1 MARPTYRVH
10 MVTHHDGSHT
20 GRLLSRSGSL
30 SSPLAGHGPTEEVV
44 LSQLTLALEEAVEP
58 VEEFLWEET
67 LKVRRVKVQVNPQRV
82 IKKRTVIGKQTIPLQ
97 VTYAWTEQQGG
108 GALVMLPRFGWWFV
122 LEDVEMAPAVIRQA
136 IGQSM
141 LGEEAR
147 SMFDFRGLTDE
158 RIVSWTPPYA
168 NRTRA
173 SNGSV
178 GSEDQTTLDAVAQD
192 MTAAERKSRRR
203 PVIGD
208 VVEPRYVELFVG
220 EHPRSVLLVGP
231 PGAGKSTWVRALA
244 RLLGRKGA
252 DAPRIWASSAERIV
266 AGMKYL
272 GEWEQRCLDLI
283 EELSASRDVLY
294 VDRLAPICATQ
305 TSTSIADMLSVSMR
319 VGELVVIAECNVEEY
334 ERLSAQHPAFVSQ
347 FLVVRVEPTTSS
359 VMPHRLAEYQ
369 ARLDAD
375 RTFSGEALRTMVQL
389 LEFFARDR
397 GFPGK
402 GFRFLDWLAQTE
414 PSEGPHELDAE
425 AVTEAFARSTGLPL
439 ALISDR
445 EVAGREQI
453 ASRLREGVVGQ
464 DGACHTAAGVL
475 TRFKAGL
482 CDPERPIGSLFL
494 VGPTGVGKTELAKQL
509 ARVMFSDSERMV
521 RLDMS
526 EYMLPG
532 SGQRLLSVG
541 QGVKSLV
548 EQVRAQPLSLVLL
561 DEVEKAHPE
570 VFDLLLA
577 MLGEG
582 RMTDSDGRLVDFR
595 MTLVVMTSNLGVQ
608 KSAAAGFGAPDSS
621 HDALFG
627 AVRAHFRPE
636 FFNRIDNVVP
646 FGRLSRADILRVVD
660 LELNKTGKRQ
670 GLRDRDLTLSVDPEA
685 RVRLAELGWHPTRGA
700 RPLKRVIEEHVMSPI
715 AVRLAAGSVRA
726 QTIHVVVRDSAA
738 HAALQGTAAFV
749 VIL

>member
-10 MVTHHDGSHT
+10 FVTHHDGSHT
-20 GRLLSRSGSL
+20 GRLLSRSGTL
-30 SSPLAGHGPTEEVV
+30 SSPLAGHGPSEEIV
-44 LSQLTLALEEAVEP
+44 LSQLTLALEEATEP
-58 VEEFLWEET
+58 VEEFLWEEK
-67 LKVRRVKVQVNPQRV
+67 LQVRRVKVHVNPQRV
-82 IKKRTVIGKQTIPLQ
+82 VKKRTVIGKQTIPVQ
-97 VTYAWTEQQGG
+97 VSYAWTEQANG

-122 LEDVEMAPAVIRQA
+122 LEDVEMAPMVIQQA
-136 IGQSM
+136 IGQAM
-141 LGEEAR
+141 LGEETR
-147 SMFDFRGLTDE
+147 SVFDFRGLDSE
-158 RIVSWTPPYA
+158 RIVSWTPPHRNNA
-168 NRTRA
+168 R
-173 SNGSV
+173 GST
-178 GSEDQTTLDAVAQD
+178 GSIDSDERTTLDAVAQD
-192 MTAAERKSRRR
+192 MTAAERKNRRR

-208 VVEPRYVELFVG
+208 VVEPRYVELLAG

-231 PGAGKSTWVRALA
+231 PGAGKTTWVRALA
-244 RLLGRKGA
+244 RLLGRRGVE
-252 DAPRIWASSAERIV
+252 APRIWSTTADRIV
-266 AGMKYL
+266 AGMRYL

-283 EELSASRDVLY
+283 EELSASQDVLY

-305 TSTSIADMLSVSMR
+305 TSTSIADMLSVPMR
-319 VGELVVIAECNVEEY
+319 VGELVVLAECNVEEY
-334 ERLSAQHPAFVSQ
+334 ERLGAQHPAFLSQ
-347 FLVVRVEPTTSS
+347 FLVVRVEPTASS

-375 RTFSGEALRTMVQL
+375 RSFSSEALRTMVQL

-402 GFRFLDWLAQTE
+402 GFRFLDWLAQVE
-414 PSEGPHELDAE
+414 PTQGPHELDAE

-445 EVAGREQI
+445 QVAGRERV

-464 DGACHTAAGVL
+464 DTACHTAAGVL

-509 ARVMFSDSERMV
+509 ARVMFSDSDRMI

-526 EYMLPG
+526 EFMLPG

-541 QGVKSLV
+541 QGVQSLV
-548 EQVRAQPLSLVLL
+548 QQVRAQPLSLVLL

-582 RMTDSDGRLVDFR
+582 RMTDSEGRLVDFR

-608 KSAAAGFGAPDSS
+608 KSEAAGFGPPDASN
-621 HDALFG
+621 HALFG

-660 LELNKTGKRQ
+660 LELSKTAKRQ
-670 GLRDRDLTLSVDPEA
+670 GLRDRDLVLSVDPQA
-685 RVRLAELGWHPTRGA
+685 RGRLAELGWHPSRGA

-715 AVRLAAGSVRA
+715 AVRLAAGTVRG
-726 QTIHVVVRDSAA
+726 QRIHVVVRDSSA
-738 HAALQGTAAFV
+738 HAALRDSAAFV
-749 VIL
+749 VVL

>member
-10 MVTHHDGSHT
+10 LVTHHDGSHT
-20 GRLLSRSGSL
+20 GRLLSRTGTL
-30 SSPLAGHGPTEEVV
+30 SSPLSGHGPTEEVV
-44 LSQLTLALEEAVEP
+44 LSQLTLALEEAAET
-58 VEEFLWEET
+58 VEEYLWEET
-67 LKVRRVKVQVNPQRV
+67 LQVRRVKVQVNPQRV
-82 IKKRTVIGKQTIPLQ
+82 VKKRTVIGKQTIPVQ
-97 VTYAWTEQQGG
+97 VTYGWTRQANG

-122 LEDVEMAPAVIRQA
+122 LEDIEMAPSVIRQA
-136 IGQSM
+136 IGQAM

-147 SMFDFRGLTDE
+147 SMFDFRGLGDE
-158 RIVSWTPPYA
+158 RIIAWTPPYRNKA
-168 NRTRA
+168 VRST
-173 SNGSV
+173 GSV
-178 GSEDQTTLDAVAQD
+178 EHEERTTLDAVAQD

-208 VVEPRYVELFVG
+208 VVDPRYVDLLCG
-220 EHPRSVLLVGP
+220 EHPRSILLVGP

-244 RLLGRKGA
+244 RLLGRRGSE
-252 DAPRIWASSAERIV
+252 APRIWSTSADRIV
-266 AGMKYL
+266 AGMRYL

-283 EELSASRDVLY
+283 EELSAAQDVLY
-294 VDRLAPICATQ
+294 VDRLAPICAVQ
-305 TSTSIADMLSVSMR
+305 TSTSIADMLSVPMR
-319 VGELVVIAECNVEEY
+319 VGELVVLAECNVEEY
-334 ERLSAQHPAFVSQ
+334 ERLRAEAPAFVSQ
-347 FLVVRVEPTTSS
+347 FLVVRVEPTASS
-359 VMPHRLAEYQ
+359 VMPHRLVEYQ
-369 ARLDAD
+369 ARLNAD
-375 RTFSGEALRTMVQL
+375 RTFSSEALRTMVQL

-402 GFRFLDWLAQTE
+402 GFRFLDWLAQAE
-414 PSEGPHELDAE
+414 PSQGPHELDAA

-445 EVAGREQI
+445 EVAGREHV

-464 DGACHTAAGVL
+464 DEACHAAAGVL

-509 ARVMFSDSERMV
+509 ARVMFSDSERMI

-541 QGVKSLV
+541 HGVQSLV
-548 EQVRAQPLSLVLL
+548 QQVRTQPLSLVLL

-582 RMTDSDGRLVDFR
+582 RMTDSEGRLVDFR

-608 KSAAAGFGAPDSS
+608 KSATAGFGAPDAS
-621 HDALFG
+621 HDALLG

-660 LELNKTGKRQ
+660 LELSKTAARQ
-670 GLRDRDLTLSVDPEA
+670 GLRERQLVLCVDPEA
-685 RVRLAELGWHPTRGA
+685 RARLAELGWHPTRGA

-715 AVRLAAGSVRA
+715 AVRLAAGTVRG
-726 QTIHVVVRDSAA
+726 QTIHVVVRGSAA
-738 HAALQGTAAFV
+738 HESRREADPFLV
-749 VIL
+749 VL